1 MPPVTPSP
9 SSLPVLKPMHEQ
21 SIMKGILFQH
31 EVMNIIY
38 LSTVQVIEPLQQ
50 LDHSAL
56 ATPTWANQSNRLS
69 NLNTQG
75 ESIQYLI

>member
-9 SSLPVLKPMHEQ
+9 SSLPVLQPMHER
-21 SIMKGILFQH
+21 SIMKGILFQR